1 MHLLVRMQQVV
12 PKKDTA
18 TRMIAKDAKERSNRP
33 PKAPTSNAVGALN
46 FSQSMRIYDS
56 HIHVG
61 QFYDI
66 YTTPAELYEYLDSVG
81 VKRFAASST
90 TICIGNYFHVLEEIS
105 ALVDLCGSRFLPVLW
120 IIPQML
126 EDGGLK
132 MFLESDI
139 QWRCLKIHP
148 QLHPKAWI
156 NGSRKMKYVA
166 QLAKDMRLPLL
177 IHTGEMPGCNPL
189 LFEKTITCYSDVT
202 FILAHGRP
210 IIETIKL
217 MKQYPNVWTDTAFMP
232 IENISLLCKENLS
245 DRVLWGTDYPIPK
258 YHFPDTDMKT
268 YYLDLVNQLKSTI
281 DKVDFEM
288 IMHGNFE
295 RIFCSE

>member
-1 MHLLVRMQQVV
+1 
-12 PKKDTA
+12 
-18 TRMIAKDAKERSNRP
+18 
-33 PKAPTSNAVGALN
+33 
-46 FSQSMRIYDS
+46 MRINDF

-61 QFYDI
+61 QFYNI
-66 YTTPAELYEYLDSVG
+66 YTSPTELYEYLDSVG
-81 VKRFAASST
+81 VNRFAVSST
-90 TICIGNYFHVLEEIS
+90 TICIGNYSHVLEEIR
-105 ALVDLCGSRFLPVLW
+105 ALRDLCGCHFLPVFW

-148 QLHPKAWI
+148 QLHPKVWI

-177 IHTGEMPGCNPL
+177 IHTGEMPGCNPS
-189 LFEKTITCYSDVT
+189 LFEKTIATNPEVT

-210 IIETIKL
+210 IEETIRL
-217 MKQYPNVWTDTAFMP
+217 MKQYPNALTDTAFMP
-232 IENISLLCKENLS
+232 TKNIKLLCDNNLS
-245 DRVLWGTDYPIPK
+245 SRVLWGTDYPIPK
-258 YHFPDTDMKT
+258 YHFPDADMNA
-268 YYLDLVNQLKSTI
+268 YYLDLVNQLKNTV

-295 RIFCSE
+295 RIFGG